1 MQQEERLKGLDDF
14 KWIAAALVVAI
25 HTSPLESINE
35 TADFLLTRVLARP
48 AVPFFLMVTGYFVLY
63 GAYTEGNSA
72 KIRRCLFKLLCL
84 YLATT
89 LLYLPVKL
97 YQLLGEWTLL
107 KNIAPMEILLQA
119 GRAVF
124 FDGTYYHLWYL
135 PAVILGLILVWGGL
149 SILGRTGTFLCAWL
163 LYLIGLLGDSYYG
176 VSAQIPLLNFL
187 YEGIFKISSYTRNG
201 LFFAPLF
208 LLLGYEAAIRTHLQ
222 TGPTDQQNENAG
234 MRKEAALFFFG
245 TLLLMCGEGLGLH
258 ILRWQR
264 HDSMYLLLPF
274 CMQGLFTL
282 LLSYKGKGNKSKGFY
297 TKAQWKAFY
306 EKGPML
312 LYCLHPAVILILRG
326 FVKVT
331 KFRFM
336 LTISPIYYLS
346 VLGGSLCLVYI
357 CIRIRG
363 MYESVCERKKHP

>member
-1 MQQEERLKGLDDF
+1 MQQGARLKGLDDF

-35 TADFLLTRVLARP
+35 TADFLLTRVLARL

-63 GAYTEGNSA
+63 GAYAAGDSA
-72 KIRRCLFKLLCL
+72 KIRRFLFKLLCL

-89 LLYLPVKL
+89 LLYLPVRL
-97 YQLLGEWTLL
+97 YQFLGEWTLYR
-107 KNIAPMEILLQA
+107 NIAPMELLLQA
-119 GRAVF
+119 GRAFF

-135 PAVILGLILVWGGL
+135 PAVVLGLILVWGGL
-149 SILGRTGTFLCAWL
+149 SILGRTRTFLCAWL
-163 LYLIGLLGDSYYG
+163 LYLIGLFGDSYYG
-176 VSAQIPLLNFL
+176 VTAQIPLLNSL
-187 YEGIFKISSYTRNG
+187 YEVIFKISSHTRNG

-208 LLLGYEAAIRTHLQ
+208 LLLGYEVAVRTQLQ
-222 TGPTDQQNENAG
+222 AGPDSQSDENG
-234 MRKEAALFFFG
+234 SIRKESALFFFG

-258 ILRWQR
+258 ILRLQR

-274 CMQGLFTL
+274 CMQGLFAL
-282 LLSYKGKGNKSKGFY
+282 LLSCKGIWSKTQDFN

-331 KFRFM
+331 GFRFM
-336 LTISPIYYLS
+336 LTISPLYYLI

-363 MYESVCERKKHP
+363 VYESVGERKKHF